1 MYSINSCAPHRH
13 VPTGQPHNIH
23 AAKVIQATHNI
34 SELIALPGPLVKHTH
49 FFTCVITLAS
59 IVNLSRWAAL
69 LPPIQDEALKQQIRL
84 QTGALKSIATVWPSA
99 HKVQLQVKDV
109 AKEVYY
115 SHRLA
120 AGGGFWNTFT
130 NDEMM
135 MRLVE
140 DENMI
145 EELAVAESTQ

>member
-1 MYSINSCAPHRH
+1 M
-13 VPTGQPHNIH
+13 
-23 AAKVIQATHNI
+23 
-34 SELIALPGPLVKHTH
+34 KHTH

-99 HKVQLQVKDV
+99 RRVQSQVKDV
-109 AKEVYY
+109 AKELYY
-115 SHRLA
+115 SHKLA
-120 AGGGFWNTFT
+120 AGGGFWNTST
-130 NDEMM
+130 SDEIM

-145 EELAVAESTQ
+145 EELASGESIQ